1 MAKVFSIH
9 EIELHPGVD
18 ERDFERFFL
27 EEVAD
32 VPIYPGWKAC
42 LAKCDRGSRAGK
54 YAVIIEME
62 SVEARDRYYPSAYQ
76 ESAEGERFDR
86 AQSPEIAQIWE
97 KWKTFATTTPG
108 DSTIHTDYVVV
119 EQAARPTAGI
129 SSQSENT
136 KRAVED

>member
-32 VPIYPGWKAC
+32 VPIYPGWKAY
-42 LAKCDRGSRAGK
+42 LARSDRGSRAGK

-62 SVEARDRYYPSAYQ
+62 SVEDRDRFYPSAYE
-76 ESAEGERFDR
+76 ESEEGKRFDR
-86 AQSPEIAQIWE
+86 EQTPEVGQIWS

-108 DSTIHTDYVVV
+108 ESTVHTDYVVV
-119 EQAARPTAGI
+119 ERASERAAT
-129 SSQSENT
+129 
-136 KRAVED
+136 